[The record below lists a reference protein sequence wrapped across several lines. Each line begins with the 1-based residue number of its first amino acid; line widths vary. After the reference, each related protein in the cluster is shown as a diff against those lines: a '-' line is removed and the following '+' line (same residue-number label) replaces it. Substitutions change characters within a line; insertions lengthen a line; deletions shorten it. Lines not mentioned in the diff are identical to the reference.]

1 MDAKAER
8 KVLAG
13 LVPWSFRSRLRSP
26 LLYLSSKVVC
36 ICCGIVVVLFLL
48 CVGGCVGALGRCK
61 CGCCVLFKW

>member
-36 ICCGIVVVLFLL
+36 ICCGHS
-48 CVGGCVGALGRCK
+48 CGAFSSLRWWV
-61 CGCCVLFKW
+61 CGCIGAV